1 MTDDQFEQWL
11 LSQRPALEAFGELVV
26 SEVTRLVREN
36 VGEERARQFFKVT
49 PNSRVK
55 EIKSALKKQKKKKY
69 ADPTVQMTD
78 FVGARFVV
86 LLRSDIEIVQR
97 AIVNCR
103 NWTAR
108 RDREPKLETE
118 LEPDAFRYQS
128 THFVVHSSDEIEHNG
143 VKIPAQT
150 ACEIQ
155 VRTLLQ
161 HAYAELGHDR
171 IYKEEGVVPASV
183 HRIVAKS
190 MALMETTD
198 ELFCQAVE
206 ELSRV
211 NKDVAQWCTWM
222 DSCFKGFALPYWD
235 SQDDEETVT
244 ILETFQDILIT
255 ADHDDVRQ
263 LFDRVGLK
271 RARDVP
277 VGHLLFKR
285 PVVMVLYWL
294 IQNHLDETKRR
305 WPLPKF
311 VNDVE
316 LVAADLGMAW

>member
-1 MTDDQFEQWL
+1 MSDDKFEQWL
-11 LSQRPALEAFGELVV
+11 LAQRPAFHEFGEFVV
-26 SEVTRLVREN
+26 GEVTRLVQEN
-36 VGEERARQFFKVT
+36 LDGGSVGQFFKVR
-49 PNSRVK
+49 PNFRVK
-55 EIKSALKKQKKKKY
+55 DSKSALKKQRKKKY
-69 ADPTVQMTD
+69 SDPTVQMTD

-86 LLRSDIEIVQR
+86 LLRSDIDIVQR
-97 AIVNCR
+97 AIVNCKSW
-103 NWTAR
+103 NAR
-108 RDREPKLETE
+108 RDREPKIETE
-118 LEPDAFRYQS
+118 AEPEAFRYQS
-128 THFVVHSSDEIEHNG
+128 THFVIHSLDEIQRNG
-143 VKIPAQT
+143 VTIPAQT

-171 IYKEEGVVPASV
+171 IYKEDGVVPASV

-255 ADHDDVRQ
+255 ADHDHVRQ

-285 PVVMVLYWL
+285 PIVMVLYWL